1 MPQDHPDLPHRQS
14 MRLQTYDY
22 RSSGAYFVTICT
34 AHRQRFFAQPD
45 LHPSLLETWHL
56 LPKHVPGIT
65 LDEFVIMPD
74 HIHFIVWLDGTGTNP
89 PTLSSVVKTYKSLTT
104 IAWLKHN
111 KGRGIV
117 CGPHLWQQGY
127 YDHIIRND
135 HDLDATRQYI
145 RDNPSKTPED

>member
-1 MPQDHPDLPHRQS
+1 

-22 RSSGAYFVTICT
+22 RSPGAYFVTICT
-34 AHRQRFFAQPD
+34 EKRQRFFAQPT
-45 LHPSLLETWHL
+45 LHSYLVETWHL
-56 LPKHVPGIT
+56 LPKYVPGIT

-74 HIHFIVWLDGTGTNP
+74 HLHFIVWLEGTGTNL

-104 IAWLKHN
+104 VAWLKHN
-111 KGRGIV
+111 KARGIA
-117 CGPHLWQQGY
+117 CGRHLWQQGY

-145 RDNPSKTPED
+145 RDNPNKTRED